1 MKMMMM
7 LILMIK
13 LRRKKGKGSDK
24 AWRAQTLSFS
34 LFLSPW
40 LFRAFVFA
48 RTLRAFREVLR
59 EKLIFE
65 KFFVFLF
72 RVFKLKLLWY
82 HPSMTIY
89 MVKMV

>member
-1 MKMMMM
+1 MMM

-24 AWRAQTLSFS
+24 ARRTTKTLSFS

-40 LFRAFVFA
+40 LFRAFVLA

-59 EKLIFE
+59 EIDFRKILVCCLGFDKCE
-65 KFFVFLF
+65 QEVF
-72 RVFKLKLLWY
+72 
-82 HPSMTIY
+82 
-89 MVKMV
+89 